1 MTGRRDVVI
10 LNEVKDLFITIPA
23 YAMLCEQPDNPQFA
37 EQREQKQEQ
46 EQGLR
51 LPRILP
57 ESTLLSDCSCF
68 CFCSL
73 QIPIWRDVRGK
84 RFVQILRSAQDDRA
98 ARCCHPER

>member
-1 MTGRRDVVI
+1 MTGLRDVVI

-23 YAMLCEQPDNPQFA
+23 YAMLCEQPANPQFA

-51 LPRILP
+51 LPRILS

-68 CFCSL
+68 CSCSL
-73 QIPIWRDVRGK
+73 QTPICRGVCGK
-84 RFVQILRSAQDDRA
+84 RIVARALDERPYTSVRSN
-98 ARCCHPER
+98 P